1 MSESESESERK
12 ATGAPTAPATDTT
25 ADEAAQEEL
34 DWGSI
39 DDDDG
44 AFGQIQADSG
54 VSDEGELNLGGR
66 ADAEDGKEWSGTGP
80 ADPPASASS
89 LLGAIDDG
97 VLGLG
102 GCAEAA
108 SGNGDGCVTPP
119 APAPCWPRLKAVS
132 SALGSARKLG
142 MAVRRAPASRPAPPL
157 VWMVI
162 RPSMGLRRIWSQLA
176 KAQEVPALAKLFRAL

>member
-1 MSESESESERK
+1 VFDTKKQNSKRMSESESESERK

-66 ADAEDGKEWSGTGP
+66 ADAEDGKEWSGI
-80 ADPPASASS
+80 
-89 LLGAIDDG
+89 GAALMLKMARSG
-97 VLGLG
+97 AALGLQIHQ
-102 GCAEAA
+102 
-108 SGNGDGCVTPP
+108 P
-119 APAPCWPRLKAVS
+119 APAPCWARLMTECL
-132 SALGSARKLG
+132 ALGAVRKLRRAMG
-142 MAVRRAPASRPAPPL
+142 MAV
-157 VWMVI
+157 
-162 RPSMGLRRIWSQLA
+162 
-176 KAQEVPALAKLFRAL
+176 